1 MERITKMRLAFATG
15 CKLLGLSQQTCL
27 NLTLLL
33 SSLEEIETMVWVLC
47 EAEDKGIKLTRT
59 QVVRI
64 AEQIK
69 EKSLA
74 KQANSQK
81 YQSASSDKSAG
92 LNHSSTTDI
101 DANIEFAP

>member
-15 CKLLGLSQQTCL
+15 CKLLGLSRQTCL

-33 SSLEEIETMVWVLC
+33 SPLEEIETMVWAMR
-47 EAEDKGIKLTRT
+47 EAEDRGIRLTRT

-64 AEQIK
+64 AKQIK

-74 KQANSQK
+74 KQA
-81 YQSASSDKSAG
+81 SSSG
-92 LNHSSTTDI
+92 Q
-101 DANIEFAP
+101 ANR

>member
-15 CKLLGLSQQTCL
+15 CKNLGLSQETCL

-33 SSLEEIETMVWVLC
+33 NSEEEIETMVWALVQ
-47 EAEDKGIKLTRT
+47 AEDAGIKWTRT

-64 AEQIK
+64 AEKIK

-81 YQSASSDKSAG
+81 YQSASSDNSAG

-101 DANIEFAP
+101 DANIEFVP